1 MFVRIEWVRA
11 ELPQQTAKEFI
22 LRKIGSIEDRQQ
34 AELFGAYLAAQ
45 GITCSVDG
53 DSNCVI
59 WVQEE
64 DRVAQAKDELT
75 KFREDPSRE
84 RYRDV
89 HRQAA
94 AVERVRAKELAATRR
109 RTVDLRD
116 RWNRPTIDRGP
127 VTFGMM
133 ALMVVV
139 AVLTGLDPAKHPEF
153 LLRMAFSPDG
163 TLDAIKS
170 GEVWRLVSPIFL
182 HFGVLHF
189 FFNLIALRDFGL
201 MIEDRVGSLNYFGM
215 LLLIAV
221 LSNASQFA
229 VTGGGTFGGM
239 SGVNYGLFAY
249 AWVRS
254 KLDPQSGIWVHP
266 TNVTYMVGW
275 FVLCFFI
282 PNIANGAHTGGLVIG
297 AALGAARAVWRSLT
311 GR

>member
-1 MFVRIEWVRA
+1 M
-11 ELPQQTAKEFI
+11 
-22 LRKIGSIEDRQQ
+22 RKIGSIEDRQQ

-45 GITCSVDG
+45 GIACAVDG

-64 DRVAQAKDELT
+64 DRVAEAKDELT
-75 KFREDPSRE
+75 KFREEPNHE

-89 HRQAA
+89 HRKAA
-94 AVERVRAKELAATRR
+94 AVQRERAQQSEAVRR
-109 RTVDLRD
+109 RTVDLRE

-127 VTFGMM
+127 VTVGMM

-139 AVLTGLDPAKHPEF
+139 AVLTGLEPARHPEF
-153 LLRMAFSPDG
+153 YLRLVFSPDG
-163 TLDAIKS
+163 TLNAIES

-182 HFGVLHF
+182 HTGILHF

-201 MIEDRVGSLNYFGM
+201 MIEDRLESLRYFGM
-215 LLLIAV
+215 VLLIAV

-229 VTGGGTFGGM
+229 LAGGLFGGM

-249 AWVRS
+249 AWVRG
-254 KLDPQSGIWVHP
+254 KLEPESGLGVHRS
-266 TNVTYMVGW
+266 NVTYMLGW
-275 FVLCFFI
+275 FVLAFFA
-282 PNIANGAHTGGLVIG
+282 PRIANGAHAGGLIIG
-297 AALGAARAVWRSLT
+297 AALGAARPVWRSLT

>member
-1 MFVRIEWVRA
+1 M
-11 ELPQQTAKEFI
+11 PAKEII
-22 LRKIGSIEDRQQ
+22 LRKIGSIDDRQQ

-45 GITCSVDG
+45 GIVCVVDG
-53 DSNCVI
+53 DSHCVI

-75 KFREDPSRE
+75 TFREDPNHE

-89 HRQAA
+89 HRKAA
-94 AVERVRAKELAATRR
+94 AVQRERTQQAETTRR
-109 RTVDLRD
+109 RTVDLRE

-139 AVLTGLDPAKHPEF
+139 AVLTGLEPAKHPEF
-153 LLRMAFSPDG
+153 YLRMVFSPDG
-163 TLDAIKS
+163 TMNAIRT

-182 HFGVLHF
+182 HFGILHF

-201 MIEDRVGSLNYFGM
+201 MIEDRLGSLHYFGM
-215 LLLIAV
+215 ILLIAV

-229 VTGGGTFGGM
+229 VTGGTFGGM

-249 AWVRS
+249 AWVRG
-254 KLDPQSGIWVHP
+254 KLDPQSGVWVHP
-266 TNVTYMVGW
+266 TNVTYMLGW
-275 FVLCFFI
+275 FVLCFFM
-282 PNIANGAHTGGLVIG
+282 PNIANGAHAGGLVIG
-297 AALGAARAVWRSLT
+297 AAFGAARPVWRSLI